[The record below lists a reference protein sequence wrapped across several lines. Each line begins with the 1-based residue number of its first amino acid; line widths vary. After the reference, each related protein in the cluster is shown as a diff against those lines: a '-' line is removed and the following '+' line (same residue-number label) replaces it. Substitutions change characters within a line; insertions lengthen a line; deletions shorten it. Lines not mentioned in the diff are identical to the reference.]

1 MTANPILE
9 AIAPIKG
16 AVVPDWAVF
25 LNNWMLT
32 EGRRIIEATAFVN
45 ALGVQ
50 LRVSGSPI
58 RRIFLTVRT
67 LNQNY
72 AAWSIEWSERTHANY
87 RALFGSARDTVQFV
101 GSPAAEVRATRQPM
115 RRRLAN
121 LQSRTDHRV
130 LFELQALGCTDYFAA
145 PMPFSGDSTNFVSFA
160 TENENGFSPDDLA
173 GLAAMLPTLGAVL
186 ESIERRHLESTLLA
200 TYVGAQSAREI
211 LAGRVRRGDADCQL
225 AAIWYSDLR
234 DFTGLS
240 ERLERGSLVEL
251 LNSYFEVVES
261 AVAARGGEC
270 LQFIG
275 DAILAVFRGPE
286 NSDPGPLCRNAWD
299 AAADMIA
306 NLPVTNA
313 RRRRA
318 RQPAIRLGL
327 GLHVG
332 HITHC
337 NVGSPTRLAFNVIGP
352 PVNFTARL
360 QALCKTVSVPLLM
373 SQEFAALIDAP
384 TRLVGT
390 FDFKGVSEARAVY
403 APIDA
408 NIEALS

>member
-9 AIAPIKG
+9 PIAPTKG
-16 AVVPDWAVF
+16 AEVPAWAFF

-32 EGRRIIEATAFVN
+32 AGRRITEPAPFVN
-45 ALGVQ
+45 AFGVQ

-58 RRIFLTVRT
+58 QRLFLVVRT
-67 LNQNY
+67 LNQNFSS
-72 AAWSIEWSERTHANY
+72 WSIEWSERSPASY
-87 RALFGSARDTVQFV
+87 RALFGTARDTVQFV
-101 GSPAAEVRATRQPM
+101 GSPAAEVRATRQPK
-115 RRRLAN
+115 RRRLID
-121 LQSRTDHRV
+121 LQARTDHRV

-145 PMPFSGDSTNFVSFA
+145 PLPFSGDAMNFVSFA
-160 TENENGFSPDDLA
+160 TEAPNGFTSEDLA
-173 GLAAMLPTLGAVL
+173 GLAAIIPTLGAVM
-186 ESIERRHLESTLLA
+186 ESIERRHLESSLLS

-211 LAGRVRRGDADCQL
+211 LAGRVRRGDADCQM

-240 ERLERGSLVEL
+240 ERLEREALVEL

-286 NSDPGPLCRNAWD
+286 DSDPRPLCRDAWD

-306 NLPVTNA
+306 NLPVTNG

-360 QALCKTVSVPLLM
+360 QALCKSVSVPLLM
-373 SQEFAALIDAP
+373 SEEFAALIDEP

-403 APIDA
+403 APTDA
-408 NIEALS
+408 NIDALS

>member
-1 MTANPILE
+1 MTANPILQ
-9 AIAPIKG
+9 ATAPTG
-16 AVVPDWAVF
+16 AVAAPAWAAF

-32 EGRRIIEATAFVN
+32 AGRRITEATPFIN

-50 LRVSGSPI
+50 FAVCDSPI
-58 RRIFLTVRT
+58 DRVFLTVRT

-72 AAWSIEWSERTHANY
+72 VAWSIEWSERSRANY
-87 RALFGSARDTVQFV
+87 RALFGTARDTVQFV

-115 RRRLAN
+115 RRRLID
-121 LQSRTDHRV
+121 LQPRTDHRV
-130 LFELQALGCTDYFAA
+130 LFELQALGCTDYYAA
-145 PMPFSGDSTNFVSFA
+145 PMPFSGETTNFVSFA
-160 TENENGFSPDDLA
+160 TEATDGFTAADLA
-173 GLAAMLPTLGAVL
+173 GLSALLPTLGAVL
-186 ESIERRHLESTLLA
+186 ESIERRHMESTLLS

-211 LAGRVRRGDADCQL
+211 LAGRVRRGDADCQM

-240 ERLERGSLVEL
+240 ESLGNSAIVEL
-251 LNSYFEVVES
+251 LNSYFEIVES
-261 AVAARGGEC
+261 AVAAQGGEC

-275 DAILAVFRGPE
+275 DAILAVFRAKE
-286 NSDPGPLCRNAWD
+286 DSDPAPLCRSAW
-299 AAADMIA
+299 AAAMDMIA
-306 NLPVTNA
+306 NLPVTNG

-318 RQPAIRLGL
+318 KLPQIRLGL

-360 QALCKTVSVPLLM
+360 QALCKTVEVPLLM
-373 SQEFAALIDAP
+373 SSEFRSQISDPA
-384 TRLVGT
+384 RLVGT
-390 FDFKGVSEARAVY
+390 FAFKGVAEPRAVY
-403 APIDA
+403 APLDA
-408 NIEALS
+408 NIEALA